1 MKSRLFHGAA
11 GIAGAVLLTLAAA
24 DWLFYQ
30 SFVLS
35 LLWR

>member
-1 MKSRLFHGAA
+1 MKSRLFYSAA
-11 GIAGAVLLTLAAA
+11 GVAGAVLLTLAAA

-35 LLWR
+35 LIWR